1 MKKYEVLVVIPAFN
15 EEKTIISVIRE
26 VKKHSKKYRTKIV
39 VINDGST
46 DKTGKIAIQEG
57 VILLNHIINRGLG
70 ATITTGLEYAKDKS
84 PDITVTLD
92 ADGQHD
98 ASNIPRLIEPI
109 IAQKADVTIGSRMLK
124 GSAKMP
130 IDRLIVN
137 KFANFTTYLLTG
149 VYSSDS
155 QSGLRAFSKTALN
168 SLRIVS
174 QRMEVSSEIFKEI
187 KRNKLTF
194 FEVPIDP
201 IYTHYSL
208 KKGQSILNAPNVLLK
223 LALSLMKK

>member
-15 EEKTIISVIRE
+15 EEKTIINVISE
-26 VKKHSKKYRTKIV
+26 IKKHSKKYRTRIV
-39 VINDGST
+39 VVNDGST
-46 DKTGKIAIQEG
+46 DKTAKIVIQEG
-57 VILLNHIINRGLG
+57 VIVLNHIINRGLG
-70 ATITTGLEYAKDKS
+70 AAITTGLEYAKDKS

-98 ASNIPRLIEPI
+98 PSNIPQLVEPI
-109 IAQKADVTIGSRMLK
+109 IKQKADVTIGSRMLK
-124 GSAKMP
+124 GSGKMP
-130 IDRLIVN
+130 FDRLIIN
-137 KFANFTTYLLTG
+137 KIANFTTYLLTG

-155 QSGLRAFSKTALN
+155 QSGLRAFSKKALN
-168 SLRIVS
+168 SLKIVS

-194 FEVPIDP
+194 FEVAIDP
-201 IYTHYSL
+201 VYTNYSL

-223 LALSLMKK
+223 LAISLMKK